1 MTQFSRARIY
11 PLGFQCGQSL
21 WQSLDLEQQ
30 LNLADARQIF
40 RVRQQVAD
48 HLRRSCHHPLSAS
61 ELQLWGLLNQ
71 MLSLLGRRFLHQHPG
86 PLAKPLLATL
96 PQFFPPVPRIRAE
109 LTKQQETAPLDW
121 QIFFQVELCLLV
133 LHHNNRAL
141 RDGRTLFQSEYE
153 QLAARQPLEPLLAE
167 LDQALDSPDFG
178 RRSLLSLLREPL
190 LRHPDSLVDQVRY
203 LRVTWGDFLPPE
215 LLDQFDSAL
224 LLYARELAPPGPPGE
239 PILSEPGFYATEE
252 IANFTT
258 DRDWMPRTVL
268 LAKAVFVWLDQLA
281 RRYQRDIHQ
290 LDQIPDEELDRLRD
304 FGFTGLWLIGIWQRS
319 DASRRIKH
327 LHGNR
332 HVSASAYAI
341 YDYRVADELGGE
353 EALDNLNQRC
363 RARGIHLACDV
374 VTNHT
379 GIDSQ
384 WMRRHPDWF
393 IQTDRPPYPG
403 YQYNGIDLSGD
414 SAMSLQIEDGY
425 FDHTEAAV
433 VFRRRDRHSG
443 QVRYIYH
450 GNDGTHLPWND
461 TAQLNFLLPEVR
473 EAMIQVIL
481 RAAQRFGIIRFDAAM
496 TLAKKHF
503 QRLWYPLP
511 GGGEGVPSRSAW
523 ALPREDFERLFPVE
537 FWRDVVERIKA
548 EQPDTLL
555 VAEAFWLME
564 GYFVRTLGMHRVY
577 NSAFMNMLKREENG
591 RYRKSLR
598 EILDFDAAILQRF
611 VNFMSNPDEETAI
624 DQFGKGD
631 KYFCVATL
639 MCTLPGMPLFAH
651 GQLEGLREKYG
662 MEYTR
667 AAWQEEPDQ
676 ALLTRHWQQ
685 IAPLLRRRALFS
697 GAENFRLYDFI
708 VDQQVTED
716 VFVYSNHL
724 AGQTVLVLCNNS
736 SHSLVGRIN
745 DPDPAKSP
753 HQVGLRQI
761 FQRESDAPFYR
772 YRSLNS
778 PLEYLR
784 PAGEQQ
790 NFALPAYGALV
801 LYPAEALHQNQEQW
815 GELFRQIGLSGQT
828 QLDFHRLLLDYTELC
843 DSLARLCGPEPFADF
858 TPANAQQ
865 LRHLCGQP
873 LKPAELLQLL
883 AARWFDADKQPS
895 PALLAQLAATRCH
908 PRSLSDSLL
917 LLLDQENCR
926 NFVGAHE
933 HAGLVW
939 FDRNALWRFLTL
951 LLVGTAQG
959 AAATVVDK
967 DDFLALIRQKIAELM
982 QLRQL
987 AEKSAYQLESF
998 RRELWRLSVPRRRK
1012 RPGAVCNTPLKIL
1025 FVTSE
1030 ATPFAKT
1037 GGLADVAGSL
1047 PVALRRRGHEVRVIL
1062 PAYRSVTTSGHPLK
1076 PVGPAFEIVLG
1087 ATPVKVSIRR
1097 AQHAGVSFF
1106 FVECPAFFDRPA
1118 LYGTPAGDYPDN
1130 MERFTLFCRA
1140 VFTYLL
1146 QQKYRP
1152 DILHIHD
1159 WQTSLV
1165 PVLLKTE
1172 QVNDPFFRSMAS
1184 LLTIH
1189 NLGYQGIFP
1198 LSKLAQLGLPASL
1211 SRMDQLEYYGNL
1223 SLLKGGIVHADLLNT
1238 VSPSYC
1244 REIQQPGSGQGFDGL
1259 LRSRRRDLFG
1269 VLNGIDDQS
1278 WNPATDPALRK
1289 GYSSTNLR
1297 GKRICKQA
1305 LQRELGLS
1313 VNDKIPLLAVVS
1325 RLDTQK
1331 GIDLIEELWP
1341 QLLQREL
1348 QFVLLGSGDQQQMA
1362 FWQERQREKTNRYAI
1377 GLEFDEQLS
1386 HRIFAAADCLLVP
1399 SRYEPCGLTQMI
1411 ALRYGALPIVRRTGG
1426 LADTIEDIT
1435 ALGKA
1440 GNGFVFSAPEPT
1452 ALLAAINRALEFYA
1466 RPALWRKLVKKGM
1479 EEDFSWDNSARRYEE
1494 LYAQALM
1501 KRRT

>member
-1 MTQFSRARIY
+1 MQQFSRTQLY
-11 PLGFQCGQSL
+11 PLGFQCGQKL
-21 WQSLDLEQQ
+21 WQRLELEQQ
-30 LNLADARQIF
+30 LKTPDARQVFLI
-40 RVRQQVAD
+40 RQRVAD
-48 HLRRSCHHPLSAS
+48 HLRRTCNAPLSAG

-71 MLSLLGRRFLHQHPG
+71 MLSLLGRRFVRQAPDSTVR
-86 PLAKPLLATL
+86 PLLQSL
-96 PQFFPPVPRIRAE
+96 PQLFPP
-109 LTKQQETAPLDW
+109 APDTREILEQPQLSVTLDW
-121 QIFFQVELCLLV
+121 QVFFQVELCLLI
-133 LHHNNRAL
+133 LQRENRAL

-153 QLAARQPLEPLLAE
+153 QLLARQPLELLLAR
-167 LDQALDSPDFG
+167 LDQTSGNPAFG
-178 RRSLLSLLREPL
+178 RISLLSLLREPL

-203 LRVTWGDFLPPE
+203 LRDTWREFLPPD
-215 LLDQFDSAL
+215 LLEQFDTVL
-224 LLYARELAPPGPPGE
+224 MIYARELAPPGPPGE
-239 PILSEPGFYATEE
+239 TPASEPGFFATDE

-268 LAKAVFVWLDQLA
+268 LAKAVFVWLDQLS
-281 RRYQRDIHQ
+281 RRYQRDIHR
-290 LDQIPDEELDRLRD
+290 LDQIPDQELNSLRD

-327 LHGNR
+327 LHGNQ

-353 EALDNLNQRC
+353 EALDTLNQRC

-384 WMRRHPDWF
+384 WMRQHPDWF
-393 IQTDRPPYPG
+393 IQTDIPPYPG
-403 YQYNGIDLSGD
+403 YKYTGVNLSGD
-414 SAMSLQIEDGY
+414 PSMSLQIENGY
-425 FDHTEAAV
+425 FDHSEAAV
-433 VFRRRDRHSG
+433 VFCRRDLNTGH
-443 QVRYIYH
+443 VRYIYH

-473 EAMIQVIL
+473 EAMINVIL
-481 RAAQRFGIIRFDAAM
+481 RAAERFGIIRFDAAM

-523 ALPREDFERLFPVE
+523 ALPQEEFERLFPVE

-577 NSAFMNMLKREENG
+577 NSAFMNMLKREENS

-611 VNFMSNPDEETAI
+611 VNFMSNPDEETAV
-624 DQFGKGD
+624 DQFGTGD

-667 AAWQEEPDQ
+667 AAWHEDPDQ

-685 IAPLLRRRALFS
+685 IAPLLRRRELFS

-708 VDQQVTED
+708 VNQNVAED
-716 VFVYSNHL
+716 VFVYTNQVDRH
-724 AGQTVLVLCNNS
+724 TVLVLCNNS
-736 SHSLVGRIN
+736 PHTLQGRIQAPEPTQS
-745 DPDPAKSP
+745 DRHK
-753 HQVGLRQI
+753 GLGEI
-761 FQRESDAPFYR
+761 FQLASDAPFYS

-784 PAGEQQ
+784 PADERQ
-790 NFALPAYGALV
+790 NFVLPAYGALV
-801 LYPAEALHQNQEQW
+801 LHPAEALHQNTPQW
-815 GELFRQIGLSGQT
+815 QELFHQIGLAGRPK
-828 QLDFHRLLLDYTELC
+828 LDLHRRLLAYTGVV
-843 DSLARLCGPEPFADF
+843 DKLAQLCGPEPFSDF
-858 TPANAQQ
+858 TLSDAQKLQ
-865 LRHLCGQP
+865 QLCGQP
-873 LKPAELLQLL
+873 FTTEELLQLL
-883 AARWFDADKQPS
+883 AERWFDSGSQPP
-895 PALLAQLAATRCH
+895 PALVEQLAATRCH
-908 PRSLSDSLL
+908 PRSLVDILL
-917 LLLDQENCR
+917 LLLDQQTCR
-926 NFVGAHE
+926 NFLGSHE
-933 HAGLVW
+933 HADLIW
-939 FDRNALWRFLTL
+939 FERDALWRFLTL
-951 LLVGTAQG
+951 LLLRSAQN
-959 AAATVVDK
+959 AAASVTRDE
-967 DDFLALIRQKIAELM
+967 DYLALIGQKIDEIVT
-982 QLRQL
+982 LRRL
-987 AEKSAYQLESF
+987 AEKSAYQLEGF
-998 RRELWRLSVPRRRK
+998 RRELWRLSIPRRRK
-1012 RPGAVCNTPLKIL
+1012 RPGASCEKPLKIL
-1025 FVTSE
+1025 FVSPE

-1047 PVALRRRGHEVRVIL
+1047 PLALQQRGHEVRVIL
-1062 PAYRSVTTSGHPLK
+1062 PAYRSVTTAGVPLK
-1076 PVGPAFEIVLG
+1076 SEGQAFDIPLG
-1087 ATPVKVSIRR
+1087 TAQLKVSIRR
-1097 AQHAGVSFF
+1097 ARHEGVRFY
-1106 FVECPAFFDRPA
+1106 FVACPEFFDRPA
-1118 LYGTPAGDYPDN
+1118 LYGTPTGDYPDN

-1140 VFTYLL
+1140 VFAYLL
-1146 QQKYRP
+1146 QQNYRP

-1159 WQTSLV
+1159 WQASLV
-1165 PVLLKTE
+1165 PALLKTE
-1172 QVNDPFFRSMAS
+1172 GANDPFFRAMAS

-1198 LSKLAQLGLPASL
+1198 LSKVVQLGLPPSL
-1211 SRMDQLEYYGNL
+1211 TRIDQLEYFGNL

-1244 REIQQPGSGQGFDGL
+1244 REIQQPGQGQGFDGL
-1259 LRSRRRDLFG
+1259 LRSRSNDLFG
-1269 VLNGIDDQS
+1269 VLNGIDNQS
-1278 WNPATDPALRK
+1278 WNPATDPAVK
-1289 GYSSTNLR
+1289 KSYGSTNLR

-1305 LQRELGLS
+1305 LQQELGLAP
-1313 VNDKIPLLAVVS
+1313 DDRIPIFAVVS

-1331 GIDLIEELWP
+1331 GIDLIQQLWP

-1362 FWQERQREKTNRYAI
+1362 FWRQCQQQKTNRFAI

-1386 HRIFAAADCLLVP
+1386 HRIFAGADCLLVP

-1426 LADTIEDIT
+1426 LADTIVDVSEK
-1435 ALGKA
+1435 GNE
-1440 GNGFVFSAPEPT
+1440 GNGFVFSDANPS
-1452 ALLAAINRALEFYA
+1452 ALLTAIDRALTFYA
-1466 RPALWRKLVKKGM
+1466 RPAVWRKLVQRGM
-1479 EEDFSWDNSARRYEE
+1479 TQDFSWDNSAQRYEE
-1494 LYAQALM
+1494 LYAQALT
-1501 KRRT
+1501 KRRG